1 MKNMNAIKGMAVAG
15 ALAMS
20 IALVGCGGQSKP
32 AETKTEEK
40 TTQTQQQT
48 TQKTEDTSKTTEQ
61 NTSQNSSSSSS
72 SSQNSGQS
80 SSSQN
85 SSSSQSSSNQT
96 QAPSQTQTQTTTPA
110 AQQISADEAKSIAL
124 ADAGVTAADVRDL
137 KAELDTDDAV
147 VHYDVDFKVGNT
159 EHDYDIDAHTGAI
172 ISHKSEI
179 DND

>member
-1 MKNMNAIKGMAVAG
+1 MKSITAIKSMAIAG

-96 QAPSQTQTQTTTPA
+96 QAPSQTQTTTPA

>member
-1 MKNMNAIKGMAVAG
+1 MKSTTAIKSMAIAG

-32 AETKTEEK
+32 AETKAEEK

-85 SSSSQSSSNQT
+85 SSSSQT
-96 QAPSQTQTQTTTPA
+96 QAPAQTQTTTSS

>member
-1 MKNMNAIKGMAVAG
+1 MKSTTAIKSMAIAG

-85 SSSSQSSSNQT
+85 SSSSQT
-96 QAPSQTQTQTTTPA
+96 QAPAQTQTTTSS

>member
-1 MKNMNAIKGMAVAG
+1 MKSITAIKSMAIAG

-85 SSSSQSSSNQT
+85 SSSSQT
-96 QAPSQTQTQTTTPA
+96 QAPAQTQTTTSS

>member
-1 MKNMNAIKGMAVAG
+1 MKNMTAIKGMAIAG

-20 IALVGCGGQSKP
+20 IALVGCGGQQKP

-61 NTSQNSSSSSS
+61 SNN
-72 SSQNSGQS
+72 QNSGQ
-80 SSSQN
+80 N
-85 SSSSQSSSNQT
+85 TSNQT
-96 QAPSQTQTQTTTPA
+96 QAPAQTTAPA

-159 EHDYDIDAHTGAI
+159 EHDYDIDAQTGKI

>member
-1 MKNMNAIKGMAVAG
+1 MKSTTAIKSMAIAG

-85 SSSSQSSSNQT
+85 SSSSQT
-96 QAPSQTQTQTTTPA
+96 KAPAQTQTTTSS

>member
-1 MKNMNAIKGMAVAG
+1 MKSITAIKSMAIAG

-20 IALVGCGGQSKP
+20 IALVGCGGGQKP

-48 TQKTEDTSKTTEQ
+48 TQKKEDTSKTNDQ
-61 NTSQNSSSSSS
+61 NTSQNNGQSSS
-72 SSQNSGQS
+72 SSQNT
-80 SSSQN
+80 
-85 SSSSQSSSNQT
+85 SNQT
-96 QAPSQTQTQTTTPA
+96 QAPAQTQTQDSAQTTAPA
-110 AQQISADEAKSIAL
+110 EQQISADEAKSIAL

-159 EHDYDIDAHTGAI
+159 EHDYDIDANTGAI
-172 ISHKSEI
+172 ISHKTEI

>member
-1 MKNMNAIKGMAVAG
+1 MKNMTAIKSMAIAG

-48 TQKTEDTSKTTEQ
+48 IQKTEDTSKTTEQ
-61 NTSQNSSSSSS
+61 NTSQNSSSNSS

-85 SSSSQSSSNQT
+85 SSSSQT
-96 QAPSQTQTQTTTPA
+96 QAPAQTQTTTSS

>member
-1 MKNMNAIKGMAVAG
+1 MKSITAIKGMAIAG

-20 IALVGCGGQSKP
+20 IALVGCGGQQKP

-48 TQKTEDTSKTTEQ
+48 TQKTEDTGKTTDQGTSQ
-61 NTSQNSSSSSS
+61 NSQNSSSN
-72 SSQNSGQS
+72 QNSGQ
-80 SSSQN
+80 N
-85 SSSSQSSSNQT
+85 SSNQT
-96 QAPSQTQTQTTTPA
+96 QTPAQTQTTAPA
-110 AQQISADEAKSIAL
+110 GQQISAEDAKSIAL
-124 ADAGVTAADVRDL
+124 ADAGVTAADVREL

-159 EHDYDIDAHTGAI
+159 EHDYDIDANTGAI
-172 ISHKSEI
+172 IHHSTEI

>member
-1 MKNMNAIKGMAVAG
+1 MKSTTAIKSMAIAG

-40 TTQTQQQT
+40 TTQTQQQP
-48 TQKTEDTSKTTEQ
+48 TQNTQDTSKTSDQ
-61 NTSQNSSSSSS
+61 NTSQNSG
-72 SSQNSGQS
+72 QNT
-80 SSSQN
+80 
-85 SSSSQSSSNQT
+85 SNQT
-96 QAPSQTQTQTTTPA
+96 QTQNQNQAPAQTQTQTQAPAQTTAPA

-172 ISHKSEI
+172 IHHKTEV
-179 DND
+179 DD

>member
-1 MKNMNAIKGMAVAG
+1 MKSTTAIKSMAIAG

-40 TTQTQQQT
+40 TTQTQQQP
-48 TQKTEDTSKTTEQ
+48 TQNTQDTSKTSDQ
-61 NTSQNSSSSSS
+61 NTSQNSG
-72 SSQNSGQS
+72 QNT
-80 SSSQN
+80 
-85 SSSSQSSSNQT
+85 SN
-96 QAPSQTQTQTTTPA
+96 QTQTQTQTQAPAQTTAPA

-172 ISHKSEI
+172 IQHKAEV
-179 DND
+179 DD

>member
-1 MKNMNAIKGMAVAG
+1 MKSATAIKSMAIAG

-20 IALVGCGGQSKP
+20 IALVGCGGQPK
-32 AETKTEEK
+32 ATETKTEEK

-48 TQKTEDTSKTTEQ
+48 TQKTEDTSKTTDQ
-61 NTSQNSSSSSS
+61 GASQN
-72 SSQNSGQS
+72 QS
-80 SSSQN
+80 
-85 SSSSQSSSNQT
+85 SSSNQT
-96 QAPSQTQTQTTTPA
+96 QAPAQTQTTNQAPAQNTAPA

-159 EHDYDIDAHTGAI
+159 EHDYDIDAQTGKI

>member
-1 MKNMNAIKGMAVAG
+1 MKSTTALKSMAIAG

-20 IALVGCGGQSKP
+20 IALVGCGGGQKP

-48 TQKTEDTSKTTEQ
+48 TQKTEDTSKTTGQGSSQ
-61 NTSQNSSSSSS
+61 NSQNSSSN
-72 SSQNSGQS
+72 QNNG
-80 SSSQN
+80 
-85 SSSSQSSSNQT
+85 QSSSNQT
-96 QAPSQTQTQTTTPA
+96 QAPAQTTAPA
-110 AQQISADEAKSIAL
+110 AQPISAEEAKSIAL

-159 EHDYDIDAHTGAI
+159 EHDYDIDVHTGKI
-172 ISHKSEI
+172 ISHNTEI

>member
-1 MKNMNAIKGMAVAG
+1 MKSMTAIKSMAIAG

-48 TQKTEDTSKTTEQ
+48 TQKKEDTSKTTEQ
-61 NTSQNSSSSSS
+61 NTSQNSS
-72 SSQNSGQS
+72 
-80 SSSQN
+80 
-85 SSSSQSSSNQT
+85 NQT
-96 QAPSQTQTQTTTPA
+96 QAPAQTQNQTQTTAPA
-110 AQQISADEAKSIAL
+110 AEQISADEAKSIAL

-159 EHDYDIDAHTGAI
+159 EHDYDIDAQTGKI
-172 ISHKSEI
+172 ISHNTEI

>member
-1 MKNMNAIKGMAVAG
+1 MKGTIAIKSMAIAG

-20 IALVGCGGQSKP
+20 IALVGCGGQQKP

-48 TQKTEDTSKTTEQ
+48 TQKTEDTSKTSEQSTSQ
-61 NTSQNSSSSSS
+61 NTSN
-72 SSQNSGQS
+72 
-80 SSSQN
+80 QN
-85 SSSSQSSSNQT
+85 SSSSQTQAPAQTQT
-96 QAPSQTQTQTTTPA
+96 QAPASA
-110 AQQISADEAKSIAL
+110 AQQISADDAKSIAL

-137 KAELDTDDAV
+137 KAELDTDDAT

-159 EHDYDIDAHTGAI
+159 EHDYDIDVHTGKI
-172 ISHKSEI
+172 ISHKTEI

>member
-1 MKNMNAIKGMAVAG
+1 MKSTTVLKSMAIAG

-20 IALVGCGGQSKP
+20 IALVGCGGQQKP

-85 SSSSQSSSNQT
+85 SSSSQT
-96 QAPSQTQTQTTTPA
+96 QAPAQTQTTTSS

>member
-1 MKNMNAIKGMAVAG
+1 MKSMTAIKSMAIAG

-48 TQKTEDTSKTTEQ
+48 TQKKEDSSKTTEQ
-61 NTSQNSSSSSS
+61 SNNQNT
-72 SSQNSGQS
+72 
-80 SSSQN
+80 
-85 SSSSQSSSNQT
+85 SNQT
-96 QAPSQTQTQTTTPA
+96 QAPAQTQTQAPAQTTAPA
-110 AQQISADEAKSIAL
+110 AEQISADEAKSIAL

-159 EHDYDIDAHTGAI
+159 EHDYDIDAQTGKI
-172 ISHKSEI
+172 ISHNTEI